1 MDTSPN
7 ASSEFVRSTCVAP
20 IMAGL
25 AVALLWP
32 TSDGFAQAENND
44 EATIKGYVTA
54 YHPGSGRVFI
64 RRGTQIVDVGK
75 GTPLHAGDVVIVT
88 GNAFVEVRTDD
99 DQDKVTASNSGYIV
113 RSEQPVSPGWFT
125 IFGRYADAVKSLLV
139 KMPPGFAH
147 SESKGGGECAQDEQ
161 SSTLRPAT
169 ALASSE
175 AMLPASAANVSIT
188 WAGGVAPYKITIVAP
203 ASPRGVTRDGGF
215 HCSNSVDKLD
225 LGNAGAKGSANVT
238 VTDAHQA
245 KIQWTLHFID
255 DRRFAILVAPDSKGA
270 TPDEVTLAALA
281 LTSDDPR
288 LHLAGMTM
296 LTSLAS
302 THFVAWRLAEAVK
315 SDESY

>member
-1 MDTSPN
+1 
-7 ASSEFVRSTCVAP
+7 
-20 IMAGL
+20 
-25 AVALLWP
+25 
-32 TSDGFAQAENND
+32 
-44 EATIKGYVTA
+44 
-54 YHPGSGRVFI
+54 
-64 RRGTQIVDVGK
+64 
-75 GTPLHAGDVVIVT
+75 LHAGDVVIVT
-88 GNAFVEVRTDD
+88 GNAFVEVLTDD

-125 IFGRYADAVKSLLV
+125 LLGRHADAVKSLMV

-147 SESKGGGECAQDEQ
+147 SESKGGGECAQDNE

-175 AMLPASAANVSIT
+175 ETLPASAANVAIA
-188 WAGGVAPYKITIVAP
+188 WAGGVAPYNITVVMP
-203 ASPRGVTRDGGF
+203 AAAGGVTRDGGL
-215 HCSNSVDKLD
+215 HCGNSVDKLD
-225 LGNAGAKGSANVT
+225 LGNAVAKGSATVI

-245 KIQWTLHFID
+245 KIHWTLHFID
-255 DRRFAILVAPDSKGA
+255 DRQFAILVAPDSKG
-270 TPDEVTLAALA
+270 TTRDEVTLAVLA